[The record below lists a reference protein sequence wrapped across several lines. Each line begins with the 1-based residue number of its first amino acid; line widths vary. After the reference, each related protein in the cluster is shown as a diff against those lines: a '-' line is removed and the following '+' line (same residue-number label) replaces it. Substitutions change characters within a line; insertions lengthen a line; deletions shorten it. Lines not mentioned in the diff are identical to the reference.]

1 MHFLGH
7 RVSEL
12 KWKFSF
18 FLPSSK
24 RMLLPGISSMFMC
37 FVAFWFQFLNFDST
51 KWSHMEV
58 QHGGRPSCLAM
69 ADPKTTLFGL
79 KIYTL
84 RLTASKIGSFSLC
97 FILRRHCQGWNLIFQ
112 FLIGHASTQ
121 KCHMTC
127 ENAWGQIPN
136 DKHGFSKTCL
146 AMLAALG
153 VCLARAAAI
162 LAEKWRIKLDIKPPS
177 FPSSRM

>member
-1 MHFLGH
+1 MAFLSQGSISQSFSSS
-7 RVSEL
+7 REFQDRSNKSNLCFGKVFFWCNGCSITFR
-12 KWKFSF
+12 FSF
-18 FLPSSK
+18 FST
-24 RMLLPGISSMFMC
+24 
-37 FVAFWFQFLNFDST
+37 FDST
-51 KWSHMEV
+51 KWCHMEV

-69 ADPKTTLFGL
+69 ADPKTALFGL
-79 KIYTL
+79 EIYTL

-162 LAEKWRIKLDIKPPS
+162 LAEK
-177 FPSSRM
+177 